1 MTGKNPKTIFDR
13 VFDVII
19 KRKQSSPEKSYVA
32 YLMDGG
38 TDIILKKICEESS
51 ELIIAAKNEN
61 RSEQIHELADLWF
74 HMLVLMGKKGI
85 SLTDIYQELE
95 NRFGQSGFEEKAN
108 R

>member
-1 MTGKNPKTIFDR
+1 MTGQNPKTTFDR
-13 VFDVII
+13 VFDVIL

-74 HMLVLMGKKGI
+74 HMLVLMGQKGI
-85 SLTDIYQELE
+85 TLKDIYQELE
-95 NRFGQSGFEEKAN
+95 NRFGQSGFDEKAN